1 METALMVCFY
11 GKAAVPRLLCSLRRA
26 CRSLAAAASVLAVL
40 GAPRTQSATFE
51 DYSSDPPRSVLLT
64 DEATTR
70 APSLDFEAVVPGSEA
85 TEGMPLNDNN
95 AGGQAAVTEFPDKG
109 ETSYDISDIS
119 DNRVAGVVMPAVPP
133 GLLQRWQENRTNC
146 WVLRTEAIALW
157 RNAPASRP
165 LFTSYDEASQ
175 TTGPT
180 VLNANQ
186 LESDALA
193 APRVTL
199 SRLDKCGR
207 GIEAS
212 YLYAGNFYATNSLP
226 FLDNGYA
233 VAQPGIYG
241 NVWGVDNTPVSAV
254 QQSLTAN
261 LNSAEINFREPI
273 GWGSTRF
280 LAGFRWLQ
288 WYESWSMTDQFSD
301 PADPTVTG
309 VDNYSTRCVNNLYGG
324 QIGLDS
330 VLWNTGSGLRLE
342 SLVKAGAYYNAAS
355 QYSAY
360 SYSTN
365 VGFGFDRAVFVGGP
379 GSASFVGEVGLTA
392 VVPLR
397 RNLDLRCGYFGLW
410 LDSIAQPTNQLSGQ
424 TLTQVGDPA
433 GTLSSNGGVVLQG
446 VSLGLEGRW

>member
-1 METALMVCFY
+1 MVCFY
-11 GKAAVPRLLCSLRRA
+11 SKVATPRLLQARLRVN
-26 CRSLAAAASVLAVL
+26 RSAPAAAAMVL
-40 GAPRTQSATFE
+40 GILGATWAQSATFE
-51 DYSSDPPRSVLLT
+51 DYVSDPPMSVLQT
-64 DEATTR
+64 DEAVPQDGGLDLGAAAADSEFTAGEPLGGNAVSGP
-70 APSLDFEAVVPGSEA
+70 APVEEPSDEGASTYEITDVSGNGFTSGFMATVPS
-85 TEGMPLNDNN
+85 
-95 AGGQAAVTEFPDKG
+95 
-109 ETSYDISDIS
+109 
-119 DNRVAGVVMPAVPP
+119 
-133 GLLQRWQENRTNC
+133 GLLQQWQENRTGC

-157 RNAPASRP
+157 RNAPSSRP
-165 LFTSYDEASQ
+165 LFTSYDPATQ

-186 LESDALA
+186 LGSDALA

-212 YLYAGNFYATNSLP
+212 YLYAGNFFAANSLP
-226 FLDNGYA
+226 LLENGYA
-233 VAQPGIYG
+233 VASPGIYG
-241 NVWGVDNTPVSAV
+241 NVWGVNNTPISGA
-254 QQSLTAN
+254 QQSLTSN

-288 WYESWSMTDQFSD
+288 WWETWSMEDQFVD
-301 PADPTVTG
+301 PNDPTVTG
-309 VDNYSTRCVNNLYGG
+309 SDSYATRCVNNLYGG

-330 VLWNTGSGLRLE
+330 VLWNTGRGLRVE

-355 QYSAY
+355 QSSAY
-360 SYSTN
+360 SYSSST
-365 VGFGFDRAVFVGGP
+365 GFGFERSVFVGGP

-424 TLTQVGDPA
+424 TLTQIGAPA
-433 GTLSSNGGVVLQG
+433 GTLNSTGGLVLQG